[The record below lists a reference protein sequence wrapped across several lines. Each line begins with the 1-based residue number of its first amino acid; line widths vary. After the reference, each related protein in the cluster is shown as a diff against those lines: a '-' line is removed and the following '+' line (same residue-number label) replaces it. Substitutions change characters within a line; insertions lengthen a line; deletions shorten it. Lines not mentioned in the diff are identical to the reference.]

1 MCIRLSFARAQYGD
15 KMAEKIHLRIEQIQA
30 ADSVEELV
38 KYSIGNCHPLKGD
51 RAGQYAMDLVQP
63 FRLIFDKDKEE
74 VLWVRIIE
82 VTDYH

>member
-1 MCIRLSFARAQYGD
+1 
-15 KMAEKIHLRIEQIQA
+15 MAEKIHLRIEQIQA